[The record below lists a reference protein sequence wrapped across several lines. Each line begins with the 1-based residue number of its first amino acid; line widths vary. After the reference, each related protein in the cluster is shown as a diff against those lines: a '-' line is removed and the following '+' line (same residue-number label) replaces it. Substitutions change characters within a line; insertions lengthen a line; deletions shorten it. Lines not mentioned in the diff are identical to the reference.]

1 MSSMTV
7 PERNSDFLTQ
17 RHERMYCDTCIQERL
32 G

>member
-7 PERNSDFLTQ
+7 PERISDFLTQ